1 MTQDAVPADERL
13 VEHLVHAL
21 TSGAHGP
28 GTPAKGAVA
37 VAYARL
43 PRRTAASSSAI
54 PDSLIIPMRDAS
66 RAVRTYRGLALRT
79 FFCSDVCAAYRRD
92 LFEQLGGFESPVIF
106 NEDMFFAAH
115 AVQEGYKVAYAADA
129 EVVHSHNYSVKQQF
143 HRNFDLAVSQ
153 TAHPEIFE
161 QVSSE
166 AEGMRLVKNTM
177 GYLCK
182 IHKPYLI
189 WKLGWQ
195 CVGRYAGYFLGK
207 RYQKLGRRQILKC
220 TMSPYYWKRIWSE
233 K

>member
-1 MTQDAVPADERL
+1 M
-13 VEHLVHAL
+13 
-21 TSGAHGP
+21 
-28 GTPAKGAVA
+28 
-37 VAYARL
+37 
-43 PRRTAASSSAI
+43 RRTRGGSFAQLFGEAA
-54 PDSLIIPMRDAS
+54 
-66 RAVRTYRGLALRT
+66 V
-79 FFCSDVCAAYRRD
+79 
-92 LFEQLGGFESPVIF
+92 SP
-106 NEDMFFAAH
+106 
-115 AVQEGYKVAYAADA
+115 Q
-129 EVVHSHNYSVKQQF
+129 
-143 HRNFDLAVSQ
+143 FDLAVSQ

>member
-1 MTQDAVPADERL
+1 
-13 VEHLVHAL
+13 
-21 TSGAHGP
+21 
-28 GTPAKGAVA
+28 
-37 VAYARL
+37 
-43 PRRTAASSSAI
+43 
-54 PDSLIIPMRDAS
+54 
-66 RAVRTYRGLALRT
+66 
-79 FFCSDVCAAYRRD
+79 
-92 LFEQLGGFESPVIF
+92 
-106 NEDMFFAAH
+106 MFFAAH

-233 K
+233 KQGDRTSF

>member
-1 MTQDAVPADERL
+1 MNLFSLRRFRILFSFLLRMRRNIHIL
-13 VEHLVHAL
+13 V
-21 TSGAHGP
+21 
-28 GTPAKGAVA
+28 KNN
-37 VAYARL
+37 
-43 PRRTAASSSAI
+43 RRFNSAE
-54 PDSLIIPMRDAS
+54 
-66 RAVRTYRGLALRT
+66 
-79 FFCSDVCAAYRRD
+79 
-92 LFEQLGGFESPVIF
+92 LFKHITVQIGGFESPVIF